1 MATKQ
6 ETVTRNA
13 ITLKGSAQ
21 MVAEFFYYGI
31 NSILYQRGVYPPDSF
46 KRIQK
51 YGTSMLVVND
61 KSVNDFLKPCISQL
75 EVWLSSKVARTVVV
89 VIMEVNTKEV
99 LGRWQ
104 FDVCHEDG
112 DGAASDGTA
121 TSSKPEKKIRQEIAD
136 VIRQITASIAFLPLL
151 ENRCTFDILMY
162 VDDNVKQAPDGWG
175 ESQSFAISNAREVH
189 LRPMS
194 TGLHTVETKVAYKG
208 DDD

>member
-6 ETVTRNA
+6 DTVTHNA

-31 NSILYQRGVYPPDSF
+31 NSILYQRGVYPSDSF

-51 YGTSMLVVND
+51 YGTSMLVAND

-75 EVWLSSKVARTVVV
+75 EIWLSTRVARTVVV
-89 VIMEVNTKEV
+89 VIMEADTKEV
-99 LGRWQ
+99 LERWQ
-104 FDVCHEDG
+104 FDVCNEEG
-112 DGAASDGTA
+112 DAAGSNGTA

-136 VIRQITASIAFLPLL
+136 VIRQITASVSFLPLL
-151 ENRCTFDILMY
+151 ENKCTFDVLMY
-162 VDDNVKQAPDGWG
+162 VDDKVSQPEGWG
-175 ESQSFAISNAREVH
+175 ESPSFAIENAREVH
-189 LRPMS
+189 LRQVS

-208 DDD
+208 DDE

>member
-6 ETVTRNA
+6 DTVTHNA

-31 NSILYQRGVYPPDSF
+31 NSILYQRGVYPSDSF

-51 YGTSMLVVND
+51 YGTSMLVTND
-61 KSVNDFLKPCISQL
+61 KSAGDFLKSCISQL
-75 EVWLSSKVARTVVV
+75 EVWLSTRVARTVVV

-99 LGRWQ
+99 LERWQ
-104 FDVCHEDG
+104 FDVSNEEG
-112 DGAASDGTA
+112 DGKGSDGTA

-136 VIRQITASIAFLPLL
+136 VIRQITASVSFLPLL
-151 ENRCTFDILMY
+151 ENKCTFDVLMY
-162 VDDNVKQAPDGWG
+162 VDDKVTQPEGWA
-175 ESQSFAISNAREVH
+175 ESPSFAIENAREVH
-189 LRPMS
+189 LRQVS